1 MLRSKIKE
9 EDKWDLTK
17 YFKNDK
23 EYEKMYNET
32 LNLLDDMVSRKG
44 TIMRSA
50 NDLYEF
56 LVLDDKL
63 SINLEKIYVY
73 SYLYHYSDTTDEKG
87 KILKDK
93 ADKLE
98 EKITTDT
105 SFVRSEM
112 LSVKYDYVLKLIEED
127 ERLKFYSFSLE
138 KLFRYE
144 KHTLSEKEERII
156 SLASNAMGGSH
167 NCFSALDNADAKFG
181 FVKVN
186 GKSFELTHSNY
197 IKLVSDKDRKVRKKV
212 FLKYYEFF
220 KNHYNTISE
229 MYKGQVKEDLFMST
243 VRNFNSPLE
252 MSLYSDNI
260 DKSVYTNLISTIHD
274 NLKPLHKYMKLRK
287 DYFGFDKMHMYD
299 IYIDMVDGE
308 TRKFTFDE
316 ARDIVLEAVSP
327 LGNQYVEDLKKAF
340 SKRWID
346 KYPNDGKRSGAY
358 QWGSYG
364 VDPYVSINFEGTE
377 DSVSTLAHELGH
389 AMHSYYSDKS
399 QEYVYAGYPIFLAEI
414 ASTVNEVL
422 LNDYMVK
429 HAKSDEEKLLYITSF
444 LDKFRATVYRQTQ
457 FAEFEMIVHDME
469 QNGEALTPDS
479 LGKVYFDI
487 NKKYYGNDI
496 VSDDEIKYEWSR
508 IPHFYT
514 PFYVYKYATG
524 FCAALAI
531 ANNILSNKEG
541 ARFKYL
547 DFLKAGGSKYPLET
561 LKDCGVDMTS
571 KEPIEAAISL
581 FEEKLN
587 QACEIVKKVKEDG
600 K

>member
-98 EKITTDT
+98 EKITSDT

-156 SLASNAMGGSH
+156 SLASNAMGGTH

-186 GKSFELTHSNY
+186 GKRFELTHSNY
-197 IKLVSDKDRKVRKKV
+197 IKLVSDKDREVRKSV

>member
-98 EKITTDT
+98 EKITSDT

-127 ERLKFYSFSLE
+127 ERLKFYAFSLE

-144 KHTLSEKEERII
+144 KHTLSEAEEKII
-156 SLASNAMGGSH
+156 SLASNAMGGTH

-186 GKSFELTHSNY
+186 GNDVELTHSNY
-197 IKLVSDKDRKVRKKV
+197 IKLVSDKDREVRKSV

-229 MYKGQVKEDLFMST
+229 MYKGQVKEDLFMSK

-308 TRKFTFDE
+308 TRKFSFDE

>member
-98 EKITTDT
+98 EKITSDT

-156 SLASNAMGGSH
+156 SLASNAMGGTH

-186 GKSFELTHSNY
+186 GKDVELTHSNY
-197 IKLVSDKDRKVRKKV
+197 IKLVSDKDREVRKSV

-229 MYKGQVKEDLFMST
+229 MYKGQVKEDLFMSK

-308 TRKFTFDE
+308 TRKFSFDE

-541 ARFKYL
+541 ARLKYL